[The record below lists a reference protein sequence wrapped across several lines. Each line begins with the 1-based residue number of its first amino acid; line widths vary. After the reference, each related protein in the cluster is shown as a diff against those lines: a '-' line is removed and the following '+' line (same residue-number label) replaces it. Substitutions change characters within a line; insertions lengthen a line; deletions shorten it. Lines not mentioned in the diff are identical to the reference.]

1 MKIKEKKVRN
11 LILFILF
18 KQIRAFKYLIHITL
32 ISLHLSPFPTNL
44 ERNVGFGK
52 SNLFYFLFSP
62 PPSIETKGKV

>member
-52 SNLFYFLFSP
+52 
-62 PPSIETKGKV
+62 